1 MATVLPKE
9 CTLICAIFTHMKNTI
24 SKTNFLK
31 SIDDLPEDLSVDQLF
46 DRILFLQKIEQGLID
61 SDQGNTLSTEELIA
75 NINKWIK

>member
-1 MATVLPKE
+1 
-9 CTLICAIFTHMKNTI
+9 MKNTI